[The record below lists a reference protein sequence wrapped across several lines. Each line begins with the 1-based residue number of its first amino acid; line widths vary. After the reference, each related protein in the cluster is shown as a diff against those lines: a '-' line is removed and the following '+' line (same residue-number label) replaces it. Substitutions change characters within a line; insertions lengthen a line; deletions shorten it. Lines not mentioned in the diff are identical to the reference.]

1 MILVSLVW
9 TPSGCFSAFQH
20 AADRPGAAESGILAL
35 HTSTEIA
42 VPEEIKEEGV
52 LDAWLQCL
60 VATNHVQA
68 GPGPQVN
75 EDGGHCW
82 AK

>member
-52 LDAWLQCL
+52 LDA
-60 VATNHVQA
+60 
-68 GPGPQVN
+68 
-75 EDGGHCW
+75 
-82 AK
+82 